1 LVDKAFTVRRSSI
14 LEEWEEREIVKWE
27 DMMDCISFRKP
38 LAPFHSQGTST
49 EYAYAYAGQIFGREN
64 VCCSPCLVLRFDS
77 VPKDAIALGLQF
89 GKAKAR
95 RAMASIGFD
104 IGMDMRNQEAWP
116 DAAIGKVWFA
126 AAAGDISTFSSL
138 LESSAPARPF
148 TVRVEEDRFNNIVRS
163 VFQTC

>member
-1 LVDKAFTVRRSSI
+1 VGRYDGLHLLSKATGT
-14 LEEWEEREIVKWE
+14 
-27 DMMDCISFRKP
+27 ISQSRN
-38 LAPFHSQGTST
+38 
-49 EYAYAYAGQIFGREN
+49 EYR
-64 VCCSPCLVLRFDS
+64 
-77 VPKDAIALGLQF
+77 DAIALGLQF

-138 LESSAPARPF
+138 LESSVRALPF
-148 TVRVEEDRFNNIVRS
+148 TGRVEEDRFDNIVRN
-163 VFQTC
+163 VFQT

>member
-1 LVDKAFTVRRSSI
+1 MVDKAFTVRRSSI

-38 LAPFHSQGTST
+38 LAPFHNQGTST
-49 EYAYAYAGQIFGREN
+49 EYAYAYAGQIFGREK

-77 VPKDAIALGLQF
+77 VPKDAIVLELHF
-89 GKAKAR
+89 GKAR